1 MTSRPLIIGAGP
13 AGCAAALAL
22 AQRGS
27 RATILER
34 TTATGDAICGGFLS
48 WRSLATLERLGIAA
62 DALGGHR
69 VDKLRLFHGKQM
81 VERALPQAGMGVS
94 RHRLDTV
101 MQQMAVACGAGL
113 ERGVRVKALAGE
125 RVTTNDGAS
134 LTGAP
139 IFLASGK
146 HGLPGERRDPPSPA
160 RDDPVTGLR
169 CRLPASLGLHRLI
182 GGAVELFLF
191 DRGYIGLVEQEDGS
205 GNLCLAVHKSR
216 LTEAGGRP
224 ERLVA
229 QWADS
234 HHALADRLAASS
246 MGPIDAIGAVPYGWQ
261 RSHRED
267 DGIWR
272 LGDQAA
278 VIPSLAGEGMGIA
291 LYSAVDAANAVA
303 DGMAADQWQRR
314 LASRLRRPMW
324 AARAAWSLA
333 ESPRAAGPALGLLR
347 MAPPLID
354 LMARL
359 TRVPG

>member
-22 AQRGS
+22 ATRGS
-27 RATILER
+27 KSVILER
-34 TTATGDAICGGFLS
+34 TQETGDAICGGFLS
-48 WRSLATLERLGIAA
+48 WRSLATLSRLGMEAN
-62 DALGGHR
+62 ALGGHR
-69 VDKLRLFHGKQM
+69 VSMVRLFHGKQM
-81 VERALPQAGMGVS
+81 VERALPQPGMGVS

-101 MQQMAVACGAGL
+101 MQALAVARGAGL
-113 ERGVRVKALAGE
+113 ERGVRVKALA
-125 RVTTNDGAS
+125 DGAMTTTDNARLS
-134 LTGAP
+134 GAS

-146 HGLPGERRDPPSPA
+146 HGLPGERRDPPNPA

-169 CRLPASLGLHRLI
+169 CRLPANAQLHQLI

-216 LTEAGGRP
+216 LAEAGGRP
-224 ERLVA
+224 EQLIA
-229 QWADS
+229 QWA
-234 HHALADRLAASS
+234 AASPPLS
-246 MGPIDAIGAVPYGWQ
+246 TRLTAGGMGPADAIGAVPYGWQ
-261 RSHRED
+261 CRGET
-267 DGIWR
+267 GATVWR

-291 LYSAVDAANAVA
+291 LYSAVDAANAFH
-303 DGMAADQWQRR
+303 DGMAAGDWQRR
-314 LASRLRRPMW
+314 LAGRLRRPMW
-324 AARAAWSLA
+324 VARSAWAMA
-333 ESPRAAGPALGLLR
+333 ESPRAAGPALGLLG